1 MEEPRR
7 IALIDILASDD
18 DFSYIENANLEEM
31 EEEIKKALSLHH
43 DGKNA
48 DVTIRIHSVIALR
61 STVEITVISLDEE
74 PEKIEDSDFIDEVND
89 ILLTK
94 AMTSFACVTLQVKNE
109 HCCYIENELCL
120 EEHN

>member
-31 EEEIKKALSLHH
+31 EEEITKALSLHN

-94 AMTSFACVTLQVKNE
+94 TMTSFAYVTLQVKNE

>member
-94 AMTSFACVTLQVKNE
+94 TMTSFAYVTLQVKNE
-109 HCCYIENELCL
+109 HCCHIENELCL

>member
-43 DGKNA
+43 DGKM
-48 DVTIRIHSVIALR
+48 R
-61 STVEITVISLDEE
+61 
-74 PEKIEDSDFIDEVND
+74 
-89 ILLTK
+89 
-94 AMTSFACVTLQVKNE
+94 M
-109 HCCYIENELCL
+109 
-120 EEHN
+120 

>member
-43 DGKNA
+43 DRKNA
-48 DVTIRIHSVIALR
+48 NVTIRIHSVIALR

-94 AMTSFACVTLQVKNE
+94 TMTSFAYVTLQVKNE